1 MIDAT
6 PYCWRIHLAQELAP
20 KLYFHTR
27 SLQGHRSVIF
37 NNEGKVMYRTLEV
50 PADWSI
56 CVGADGYPLY
66 DVKAYALRGPPRDIV
81 DGYFDAS
88 PVVEVL
94 GLRTQDEHGVDLVVK
109 VLGNVNTQCVIDSRM
124 LINAIE
130 GPTVEAI
137 RHVQKRW
144 RAKRPLLDQ
153 LRTIH
158 VAIRPEL
165 AMWKLNLATGI
176 TLALLAVFGA
186 LAENDSVYHDPPALI
201 YFCMP
206 ERQKGSL
213 LDFKHRL
220 HVHCVNEDADF
231 RFVFVSSKRR

>member
-66 DVKAYALRGPPRDIV
+66 DVKAYALYGPPRDIV

-94 GLRTQDEHGVDLVVK
+94 GLRTQDERGVDLVVK
-109 VLGNVNTQCVIDSRM
+109 VLGNVNSQCIIDSRM

-137 RHVQKRW
+137 RHVQKKW

-158 VAIRPEL
+158 VTIRPEL
-165 AMWKLNLATGI
+165 AMWRFDLSHHIFNT
-176 TLALLAVFGA
+176 
-186 LAENDSVYHDPPALI
+186 AEGVYARELKRAIMAGCPLGKI
-201 YFCMP
+201 P
-206 ERQKGSL
+206 EHMDKFVYGCTPLGNSL
-213 LDFKHRL
+213 VASTFSPK
-220 HVHCVNEDADF
+220 
-231 RFVFVSSKRR
+231 